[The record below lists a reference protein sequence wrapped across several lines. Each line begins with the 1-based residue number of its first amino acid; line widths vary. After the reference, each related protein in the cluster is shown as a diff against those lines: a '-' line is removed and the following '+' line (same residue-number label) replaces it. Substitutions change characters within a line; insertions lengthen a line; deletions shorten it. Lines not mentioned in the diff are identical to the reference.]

1 MNYMW
6 FDFGAGSWEVNTDVT
21 SDLLSQ

>member
-6 FDFGAGSWEVNTDVT
+6 FDFAAGSWEVNTDVT
-21 SDLLSQ
+21 SEMLSQ